1 MQVIIGKKKNMI
13 TRFDSRG
20 NAVPV
25 TVITA
30 TPNLVVGHRLM
41 EKDGYVALQ
50 VGAGIAKKP
59 KDPQKKG
66 YKNLKFVPKTVREFR
81 VKEIDDNSQS
91 IGAEL
96 SVADFASGDLLKVT
110 GTSRG
115 KGFAGVVK
123 RWGFAGGPRTHGQ
136 SDRERAPGSI
146 GQTTTPGRVYKGKKM
161 AGHTGSARKT
171 VSGVIVYDVDTENN
185 LILVRGAIPG
195 APNSLLLIEKVGSKK
210 PLVEAHVEEQA
221 IEEPAEEQVVETEAV
236 EVENTAGESQEQVE
250 EKSTEEGSE
259 TGETVVI
266 ETPAENSSDSP
277 TPQEETDK
285 EAK

>member
-1 MQVIIGKKKNMI
+1 MQVIIGKKKNMT

-25 TVITA
+25 TVIT
-30 TPNLVVGHRLM
+30 TSPNLVVGHRQM
-41 EKDGYVALQ
+41 EKDGYIALQ

-66 YKNLKFVPKTVREFR
+66 YKDLKFVPQTIREFR

-91 IGAEL
+91 IGTEL
-96 SVADFASGDLLKVT
+96 SVSDFASGDILKVT

-161 AGHTGSARKT
+161 AGHTGSTKKT
-171 VSGVIVYDVDTENN
+171 ISGIVVYDVDTENN
-185 LILVRGAIPG
+185 LILVKGAIPG
-195 APNSLLLIEKVGSKK
+195 AQNSLLLIEKIGSKK
-210 PLVEAHVEEQA
+210 PLVEARVEEQA
-221 IEEPAEEQVVETEAV
+221 IVEPVEEVKTETVEAENV
-236 EVENTAGESQEQVE
+236 AGESQEQIE

-259 TGETVVI
+259 TGETAEA
-266 ETPAENSSDSP
+266 ETPVENSSDSP
-277 TPQEETDK
+277 TPQEETTE